1 MLAPAGHGPACQER
15 DYDTTRLA
23 HSADQKDQTP
33 RDAQALAG
41 RQGARPSGKPPEKG
55 LDNHEKPLENE
66 KGLPAHPV
74 EPTYP
79 CCLSAL
85 GEFGQVPPRGEPC
98 IHTRAPPNPP
108 PNQPAVFEPHSCPD
122 SWIGA
127 LRESTPVSRSLNG
140 AAQRRGCQTLIPAQA
155 VVRPHDRCHE
165 RVTSSAGSEL
175 GMWRCPHT
183 RFRGVA
189 EVSSSHH

>member
-1 MLAPAGHGPACQER
+1 MTILLPHACTGWGTARPVRNET
-15 DYDTTRLA
+15 TTRPASHTVL
-23 HSADQKDQTP
+23 TRRI
-33 RDAQALAG
+33 RDLET
-41 RQGARPSGKPPEKG
+41 RRPSRGDKGPGHQESPLEKG
-55 LDNHEKPLENE
+55 LDHHGKPLENE

-175 GMWRCPHT
+175 GM
-183 RFRGVA
+183 
-189 EVSSSHH
+189 